1 MIPDSAGR
9 IVMYKHTQILGWQ
22 ILIPVTIGIFVTAWL
37 ATTDWRVGG
46 IVTCLLLAAALVLF
60 FSLTVKVDRQAV
72 IVAFGPGL
80 VHKRIPL
87 AEVRAC
93 RTVRNKWYYGWGLRI
108 IPGGLLYNVAGLDAV
123 ELEMNNGH
131 RYRIGTDEPDVL
143 RQTISQNMGVEN

>member
-1 MIPDSAGR
+1 
-9 IVMYKHTQILGWQ
+9 MYKHTQLLGWQ
-22 ILIPVTIGIFVTAWL
+22 ILVPVTIGIFATAWL
-37 ATTDWRVGG
+37 AITDWRIAGTA
-46 IVTCLLLAAALVLF
+46 TCLFLVATLVLF
-60 FSLTVKVDRQAV
+60 FSLTVKVDRHAV

-87 AEVRAC
+87 TQVRAC

-131 RYRIGTDEPDVL
+131 RYRIGTNEPDRL
-143 RQTISQNMGVEN
+143 KQIISQNIAAGQ